1 MSVELIV
8 ALAMAVPIV
17 ILPAAFVWYLN
28 IGGLRAVSQEKRA
41 RRRHR
46 ADSRRQ
52 DPAKNIR

>member
-8 ALAMAVPIV
+8 ALAIAVPIV

-28 IGGLRAVSQEKRA
+28 IGGLRAVSKERQA
-41 RRRHR
+41 RRL
-46 ADSRRQ
+46 AESRRQ